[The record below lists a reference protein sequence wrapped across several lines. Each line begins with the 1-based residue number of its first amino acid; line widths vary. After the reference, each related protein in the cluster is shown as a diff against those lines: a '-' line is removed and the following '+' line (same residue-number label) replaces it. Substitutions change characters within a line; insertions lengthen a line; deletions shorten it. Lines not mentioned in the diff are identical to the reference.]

1 MKVHVDSNLC
11 QGHTIC
17 SMVAPQVFKLRD
29 EDGHAYASES
39 EVPEDQLE
47 LAREAVHSCPERAIS
62 TP

>member
-17 SMVAPQVFKLRD
+17 SMVAPEVFKLRD

-39 EVPEDQLE
+39 DVPDDQLD
-47 LAREAVHSCPERAIS
+47 LAREAVQSCPERAII